1 MKTLTFNISDEAYD
15 LLVKIK
21 KEGYAEYRDSNFE
34 TLDDFINSDLY
45 TVQNK
50 SVDWFMSRNFNG
62 TFRHVQEL
70 VKFGLVKFDDM
81 SWHDTYVLT
90 ILGNKVTELCLNF

>member
-15 LLVKIK
+15 LLLKIK
-21 KEGYAEYRDSNFE
+21 KEGYAEYRDTQFE

-50 SVDWFMSRNFNG
+50 SVDWYMSRNFDG
-62 TFRHVQEL
+62 THKFIPEL
-70 VKFGLVKFDDM
+70 LRYGLIKFDEM
-81 SWHDTYVLT
+81 SWHDAYVLT
-90 ILGNKVTELCLNF
+90 LLGNKVTE

>member
-1 MKTLTFNISDEAYD
+1 MKTLTFDISDEAYD
-15 LLVKIK
+15 LLLKIK
-21 KEGYAEYRDSNFE
+21 KEGYAEYRDNQFE

-50 SVDWFMSRNFNG
+50 SVDWFMSRNFDG
-62 TFRHVQEL
+62 TYKFIPEL
-70 VKFGLVKFDDM
+70 KRYGLIKLNEM

-90 ILGNKVTELCLNF
+90 LLGNKVTE